1 MGCRIDVVSKQVTE
15 FGWDNRLLT
24 EEARA
29 SSAIVHRYGV

>member
-1 MGCRIDVVSKQVTE
+1 MECRIDVASKQVSD
-15 FGWDNRLLT
+15 FGWDTRLLT